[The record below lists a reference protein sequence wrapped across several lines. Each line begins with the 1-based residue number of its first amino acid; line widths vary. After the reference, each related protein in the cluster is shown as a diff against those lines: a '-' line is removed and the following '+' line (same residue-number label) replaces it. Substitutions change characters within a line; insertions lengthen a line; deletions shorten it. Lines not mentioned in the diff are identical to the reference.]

1 MVIKSLQKNSKL
13 SSDEHVFSLCK
24 KASNHLKALS
34 TLHRYLGF
42 KETEVLIN
50 SFVYANFNY
59 CPLIWHFCSSK
70 SIRKIEQIQIRRLR
84 TLYND
89 FGGDYK
95 TLLDKSG
102 ERSIDVKR
110 LRTLTLECVLRL

>member
-24 KASNHLKALS
+24 KASDHLKAIS
-34 TLHRYLGF
+34 RLHRYLGF
-42 KETEVLIN
+42 KETVLIN